1 MITFSSCV
9 LEVSCD
15 PPWVTKNDHFFKLC
29 SGGQLGPPLSD
40 KKLSWMSVG
49 TKNDHFL
56 KMCCEQRKIKTSIKN
71 FTSNNISVK
80 RIRIRKSENLP
91 SKRPDIMYIYDKQSG
106 RIHRNHPKH
115 SNPENRCFH
124 YVRPQ
129 KSPKIAQK
137 TDHSIAICSTFL
149 IGMVYFGWYL
159 VNHIVQTVQNM
170 HGKGG

>member
-1 MITFSSCV
+1 M
-9 LEVSCD
+9 
-15 PPWVTKNDHFFKLC
+15 
-29 SGGQLGPPLSD
+29 
-40 KKLSWMSVG
+40 
-49 TKNDHFL
+49 
-56 KMCCEQRKIKTSIKN
+56 
-71 FTSNNISVK
+71 K

-137 TDHSIAICSTFL
+137 KRSLKCDLLNFFNRYGIFWVVPSESYCPDGSEYAWQR
-149 IGMVYFGWYL
+149 GV
-159 VNHIVQTVQNM
+159 
-170 HGKGG
+170 GGL